1 MPSTDFSSKHRTKKK
16 CLLPSKSLNI
26 NGNQFSQVVALLY
39 CWVANYPKVNGLRW
53 WRKFSSWSCHF
64 ARAWWRHFTSLP
76 FILSGAAY
84 DWGLEYMRWWSLDV
98 CWDPCRCYHL
108 KLLHDAS
115 PRAAQ
120 LLPSKV
126 SSSKGEHPKR
136 EKEAEAKNLVPFTPY
151 GHTAAGISTLFSS

>member
-1 MPSTDFSSKHRTKKK
+1 
-16 CLLPSKSLNI
+16 
-26 NGNQFSQVVALLY
+26 
-39 CWVANYPKVNGLRW
+39 
-53 WRKFSSWSCHF
+53 
-64 ARAWWRHFTSLP
+64 
-76 FILSGAAY
+76 
-84 DWGLEYMRWWSLDV
+84 MRWWSLDV